1 MITTFVVNDRVENVE
16 TNDKIVVV
24 VVAGVDFEST
34 VWTFSNVIGGFDDDD
49 VVVVV
54 VVVVVF
60 NKQSRFAWLRTSHGS
75 VDKKGFPQLGHE
87 LFVCIVRET
96 KKKKQ

>member
-1 MITTFVVNDRVENVE
+1 LITTFVVNDRVENVE
-16 TNDKIVVV
+16 TNDKI
-24 VVAGVDFEST
+24 
-34 VWTFSNVIGGFDDDD
+34 
-49 VVVVV
+49 
-54 VVVVVF
+54 VVF